1 MVVPNDAQ
9 QIAACRRP
17 VTTEVGAMDS
27 ATQYK
32 LIQHYEAE
40 TQCHGSADPVDD
52 PCMRDVRSEL
62 TDPLGRRTLDEE
74 RAEKPSGLWSV
85 GRIKLLVGIDHAT
98 EHVVDVDMA
107 LSGLHHRGQTVLRP
121 NVVAV
126 QECKVPSAGE
136 LDTVVYRSPNTES
149 WLRNDKWREGVL
161 ASAVGGIIGRPI
173 VDDNRLEIGELLCRD
188 AV

>member
-1 MVVPNDAQ
+1 
-9 QIAACRRP
+9 
-17 VTTEVGAMDS
+17 MDS

-40 TQCHGSADPVDD
+40 TQYHGSADPVDD
-52 PCMRDVRSEL
+52 PGMRDVRSEL

-74 RAEKPSGLWSV
+74 RAEKSSGLWSV

-107 LSGLHHRGQTVLRP
+107 LSGLHHRGQTALRP

-126 QECKVPSAGE
+126 
-136 LDTVVYRSPNTES
+136 
-149 WLRNDKWREGVL
+149 
-161 ASAVGGIIGRPI
+161 
-173 VDDNRLEIGELLCRD
+173 
-188 AV
+188 